1 MAPNEQI
8 LSQYIEKLH
17 KDLLQVALQ
26 EQAQKNL
33 LEFEK

>member
-1 MAPNEQI
+1 MAPNEQT

-17 KDLLQVALQ
+17 KDLLQVVLQ